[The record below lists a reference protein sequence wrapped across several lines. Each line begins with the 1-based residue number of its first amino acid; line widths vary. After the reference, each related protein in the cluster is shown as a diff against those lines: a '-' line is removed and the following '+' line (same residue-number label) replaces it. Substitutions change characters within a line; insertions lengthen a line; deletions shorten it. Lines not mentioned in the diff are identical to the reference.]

1 MKTIKYLAGFLA
13 AAFMFN
19 ACEEANVLNNQNK
32 DQEKPSVT
40 LTQKVADDVTLS
52 FEIAASENA
61 AQYAYAVFA
70 GSDNPVPSA
79 YDILVEEAQADAS
92 GSFNTSLSEDDAFTS
107 SVTVDCTEFPAKTYQ
122 VFAAAITE
130 TGLIGEVVALD
141 VTMNDTWI
149 PMPAGAE
156 PDGNVITLAFDEVV
170 KRGTGNAYVS
180 VIAWGVSQYYIKD
193 QLVAE
198 ENIAV
203 AANTVTIT
211 CPEAGAGAGY
221 ILSFDKGLVTDLS
234 GNPCDACKS
243 GLDQNG
249 NYVNLG
255 WDTDW
260 VNFNITE
267 SSFETP
273 AEDVDWA
280 AEDASLTFRLPVQV
294 FETGLPNPIKVVYA
308 EDEGVYELH
317 AEYELSEDDAQT
329 VTVYLPKM
337 PTGTFDVTV
346 EKGAFSDMWGNINN
360 EFNPAEHRYSN
371 FLTALVEGTYL
382 VDYLYADADGNP
394 VLGQFPVYVELADRT
409 TVVLSADWFNYA
421 YSLTGLTGY
430 VANPT
435 LVGTIDYG
443 KKTISFGGEYLSN
456 GSLKSGAFVTGFY
469 YYDEAKTQM
478 LVFWGDGSTGKEPV
492 VMSFDDDG
500 YVKTMSYCDY
510 SIHDV
515 ETGDYLDLY
524 GCTAVTEDADARVTY
539 VPETE
544 GNSSEAGAP
553 SESKLN
559 PVYVQ
564 GNFRK

>member
-149 PMPAGAE
+149 PMPAGAQ

-180 VIAWGVSQYYIKD
+180 VIAWGVGQVYINNQKIT
-193 QLVAE
+193 E
-198 ENIAV
+198 ENIV
-203 AANTVTIT
+203 IAANTVTIT

-221 ILSFDKGLVTDLS
+221 ILSFDKGFVTDLS

-249 NYVNLG
+249 DYVNLG
-255 WDTDW
+255 WDTP
-260 VNFNITE
+260 NAPIAITE
-267 SSFETP
+267 ACFAEP
-273 AEDVDWA
+273 AEDVDWM
-280 AEDASLTFRLPVQV
+280 AEDANIVFTVPTQVMVNTKVKNPVS
-294 FETGLPNPIKVVYA
+294 VVYLEA
-308 EDEGVYELH
+308 EGQSILY
-317 AEYELSEDDAQT
+317 AEWTLGEDGKT
-329 VTVYLPKM
+329 VTVYLPKQ
-337 PTGTFDVTV
+337 PTGEFDVLV
-346 EKGAFSDMWGNINN
+346 AEGAFYDVWGNVTTAF
-360 EFNPAEHRYSN
+360 EPSALRYSN
-371 FLTALVEGTYL
+371 FLVDLKVGQYL
-382 VDYLYADADGNP
+382 VDYAWDTEEG
-394 VLGQFPVYVELADRT
+394 VETSKFISIFEKLNNT
-409 TVVLSADWFNYA
+409 TVLMSADWFELMGGKA
-421 YSLTGLTGY
+421 LALPSQ
-430 VANPT
+430 
-435 LVGTIDYG
+435 LVGEVDYASMTVTFDGTWLYNGSAYPYPAYGMGFYDANEAGTIGFVFFGSGEGTDPIVVKFDEDGYFTEISYCEYG
-443 KKTISFGGEYLSN
+443 LFNYETEEYL
-456 GSLKSGAFVTGFY
+456 GSYSY
-469 YYDEAKTQM
+469 CP
-478 LVFWGDGSTGKEPV
+478 DGSK
-492 VMSFDDDG
+492 
-500 YVKTMSYCDY
+500 
-510 SIHDV
+510 
-515 ETGDYLDLY
+515 L
-524 GCTAVTEDADARVTY
+524 TY
-539 VPETE
+539 VPQEE
-544 GNSSEAGAP
+544 SQQVSAKAP
-553 SESKLN
+553 AKGLKLN
-559 PVYVQ
+559 IKT
-564 GNFRK
+564 GLAK

>member
-149 PMPAGAE
+149 PMPAGAQ

-180 VIAWGVSQYYIKD
+180 VIAWGVDQVYINNQKI
-193 QLVAE
+193 AE
-198 ENIAV
+198 EDIV
-203 AANTVTIT
+203 IAANTVTIT

-221 ILSFDKGLVTDLS
+221 ILSFDKGFVTDLS

-243 GLDQNG
+243 GLDQSG

-255 WDTDW
+255 WDTP
-260 VNFNITE
+260 NAPIAITE
-267 SSFETP
+267 ACFAEP
-273 AEDVDWA
+273 AEDVDWM
-280 AEDASLTFRLPVQV
+280 AEDANIVFTVPTQV
-294 FETGLPNPIKVVYA
+294 MVNTKVKNPISVVYLEA
-308 EDEGVYELH
+308 EGQSILY
-317 AEYELSEDDAQT
+317 AEWTLGEDGKT
-329 VTVYLPKM
+329 VTIYLPKQ
-337 PTGTFDVTV
+337 PTGEFDVLV
-346 EKGAFSDMWGNINN
+346 AEGAFYDVWGNVTTAF
-360 EFNPAEHRYSN
+360 EPSALRYSN
-371 FLTALVEGTYL
+371 FLVDLKAGQYL
-382 VDYLYADADGNP
+382 VDYAWDTEEG
-394 VLGQFPVYVELADRT
+394 VETSKFISVFEKLDNS
-409 TVVLSADWFNYA
+409 TVVMSADWFELNGGKGLAHPQLLGTVDYA
-421 YSLTGLTGY
+421 TSTVIFDGTFLYQGSIYS
-430 VANPT
+430 A
-435 LVGTIDYG
+435 
-443 KKTISFGGEYLSN
+443 SAFGMGFYK
-456 GSLKSGAFVTGFY
+456 LKSG
-469 YYDEAKTQM
+469 ES
-478 LVFWGDGSTGKEPV
+478 LVFFGGGNGAEPIIVKFDEEGYFTEISYCEYGIYTDAYLGAYSYCPDGSK
-492 VMSFDDDG
+492 
-500 YVKTMSYCDY
+500 
-510 SIHDV
+510 
-515 ETGDYLDLY
+515 L
-524 GCTAVTEDADARVTY
+524 TY
-539 VPETE
+539 VPME
-544 GNSSEAGAP
+544 
-553 SESKLN
+553 ESATRQMSNAKAH
-559 PVYVQ
+559 VQ
-564 GNFRK
+564 DLKENLRSGFTK